1 MSNSNHSAKFINMLI
16 ALMASIAIALTCIV
30 PTALAEDGDGTDD
43 NNGGS
48 TVQPAGPVPNIIITN
63 FTYGDGSVAVGTNF
77 DLGFTFQNMG
87 KVAVSN
93 MVVTVDGGENF
104 AISGG
109 TNTFY
114 YDSLWAGY
122 SLTQTVPMQ
131 VLSSAKNGAQG
142 IDINFKYEYVDG
154 GTRNSN
160 TSDIKISVPVSQ
172 PDRFELGDPVLP
184 DAINAG
190 EESTISMEYVNKGK
204 GDVSNVEA
212 SIEGDGITA
221 TQATQYIGNVASGAS
236 GSIGFAFTA
245 DAAGEYDA
253 KLKVT
258 YEDADGQQQTKE
270 STISME
276 YVNKGKGD
284 VSNVEASI
292 EGDGITATQATQ
304 YIGNV
309 ASGASGSIGFAFT
322 ADAAG
327 EYDAKLKVTYEDAD
341 GQQQTKESPVKI
353 TVSEAPAPADP
364 GMDVDPQE
372 NQGIPTWVWIVV
384 AVAVVAVIAIVVV
397 VVVRRR
403 KKAKKAAEDD
413 DWDWDPSDSHA
424 GADDGAANTAGAIDA
439 PTQVIDSVPSDKE

>member
-87 KVAVSN
+87 KVAVGN

-221 TQATQYIGNVASGAS
+221 TQMDIKVDGLSYEVLAAALEQARKGRLHILDILTDCIAAPRADYKPFVPRLVQIHIPKD
-236 GSIGFAFTA
+236 SIG
-245 DAAGEYDA
+245 
-253 KLKVT
+253 
-258 YEDADGQQQTKE
+258 
-270 STISME
+270 
-276 YVNKGKGD
+276 
-284 VSNVEASI
+284 
-292 EGDGITATQATQ
+292 
-304 YIGNV
+304 
-309 ASGASGSIGFAFT
+309 
-322 ADAAG
+322 
-327 EYDAKLKVTYEDAD
+327 
-341 GQQQTKESPVKI
+341 
-353 TVSEAPAPADP
+353 
-364 GMDVDPQE
+364 
-372 NQGIPTWVWIVV
+372 
-384 AVAVVAVIAIVVV
+384 AVIGPGGKVIQEIQ
-397 VVVRRR
+397 
-403 KKAKKAAEDD
+403 KQTGTTITITEDD
-413 DWDWDPSDSHA
+413 QKGIVDVFGVEKS
-424 GADDGAANTAGAIDA
+424 AIDA
-439 PTQVIDSVPSDKE
+439 ALQRIKEIVAVPEIGETYHGKIKSIVPFGAFVEIMPGKEALLHISEIDWKRFETMEESGLKEGDEIDVKLIGLDPKTNKLKLSRKALLPKPEGYVERERRPRGDRERRRDDRHRD

>member
-48 TVQPAGPVPNIIITN
+48 TVQPAGPVPTSSSP
-63 FTYGDGSVAVGTNF
+63 TYLWRRSVAVGTNF

-87 KVAVSN
+87 KVAVGN

-190 EESTISMEYVNKGK
+190 EESTI
-204 GDVSNVEA
+204 
-212 SIEGDGITA
+212 
-221 TQATQYIGNVASGAS
+221 
-236 GSIGFAFTA
+236 
-245 DAAGEYDA
+245 
-253 KLKVT
+253 
-258 YEDADGQQQTKE
+258 
-270 STISME
+270 
-276 YVNKGKGD
+276 
-284 VSNVEASI
+284 
-292 EGDGITATQATQ
+292 
-304 YIGNV
+304 
-309 ASGASGSIGFAFT
+309 
-322 ADAAG
+322 
-327 EYDAKLKVTYEDAD
+327 
-341 GQQQTKESPVKI
+341 P
-353 TVSEAPAPADP
+353 
-364 GMDVDPQE
+364 
-372 NQGIPTWVWIVV
+372 W
-384 AVAVVAVIAIVVV
+384 
-397 VVVRRR
+397 
-403 KKAKKAAEDD
+403 
-413 DWDWDPSDSHA
+413 
-424 GADDGAANTAGAIDA
+424 NT
-439 PTQVIDSVPSDKE
+439 

>member
-87 KVAVSN
+87 KVAVGN

-258 YEDADGQQQTKE
+258 YEDADGQQQGGQLTGAAAQ
-270 STISME
+270 
-276 YVNKGKGD
+276 VGRHLAHG
-284 VSNVEASI
+284 
-292 EGDGITATQATQ
+292 QAVQ
-304 YIGNV
+304 VGHHV
-309 ASGASGSIGFAFT
+309 
-322 ADAAG
+322 
-327 EYDAKLKVTYEDAD
+327 
-341 GQQQTKESPVKI
+341 Q
-353 TVSEAPAPADP
+353 
-364 GMDVDPQE
+364 
-372 NQGIPTWVWIVV
+372 
-384 AVAVVAVIAIVVV
+384 AVIVRLQQCPVAHRADIVAQSG
-397 VVVRRR
+397 RAGGLNAR
-403 KKAKKAAEDD
+403 KNPFTFFFCHRYISPIKTKPRPRTKIR
-413 DWDWDPSDSHA
+413 A
-424 GADDGAANTAGAIDA
+424 GA
-439 PTQVIDSVPSDKE
+439 VSVVCFV

>member
-142 IDINFKYEYVDG
+142 IDINFKYESMSMAAPAIP
-154 GTRNSN
+154 TLR
-160 TSDIKISVPVSQ
+160 IS
-172 PDRFELGDPVLP
+172 RFPYLFRSP
-184 DAINAG
+184 
-190 EESTISMEYVNKGK
+190 T
-204 GDVSNVEA
+204 VSNWA
-212 SIEGDGITA
+212 IPC
-221 TQATQYIGNVASGAS
+221 
-236 GSIGFAFTA
+236 F
-245 DAAGEYDA
+245 
-253 KLKVT
+253 
-258 YEDADGQQQTKE
+258 QTP
-270 STISME
+270 SMRAR
-276 YVNKGKGD
+276 NPP
-284 VSNVEASI
+284 
-292 EGDGITATQATQ
+292 
-304 YIGNV
+304 
-309 ASGASGSIGFAFT
+309 F
-322 ADAAG
+322 
-327 EYDAKLKVTYEDAD
+327 
-341 GQQQTKESPVKI
+341 P
-353 TVSEAPAPADP
+353 
-364 GMDVDPQE
+364 
-372 NQGIPTWVWIVV
+372 W
-384 AVAVVAVIAIVVV
+384 
-397 VVVRRR
+397 
-403 KKAKKAAEDD
+403 
-413 DWDWDPSDSHA
+413 
-424 GADDGAANTAGAIDA
+424 NT
-439 PTQVIDSVPSDKE
+439 

>member
-77 DLGFTFQNMG
+77 DLGFT
-87 KVAVSN
+87 
-93 MVVTVDGGENF
+93 F

-270 STISME
+270 S
-276 YVNKGKGD
+276 
-284 VSNVEASI
+284 
-292 EGDGITATQATQ
+292 
-304 YIGNV
+304 
-309 ASGASGSIGFAFT
+309 
-322 ADAAG
+322 
-327 EYDAKLKVTYEDAD
+327 
-341 GQQQTKESPVKI
+341 PVKI

-372 NQGIPTWVWIVV
+372 NQGIPTWVWIAV

>member
-1 MSNSNHSAKFINMLI
+1 
-16 ALMASIAIALTCIV
+16 
-30 PTALAEDGDGTDD
+30 
-43 NNGGS
+43 
-48 TVQPAGPVPNIIITN
+48 
-63 FTYGDGSVAVGTNF
+63 
-77 DLGFTFQNMG
+77 MG

-154 GTRNSN
+154 DTRNSN

-172 PDRFELGDPVLP
+172 PDRFELGNPVLP
-184 DAINAG
+184 NTINAG

-258 YEDADGQQQTKE
+258 YEDA
-270 STISME
+270 
-276 YVNKGKGD
+276 N
-284 VSNVEASI
+284 
-292 EGDGITATQATQ
+292 
-304 YIGNV
+304 
-309 ASGASGSIGFAFT
+309 
-322 ADAAG
+322 
-327 EYDAKLKVTYEDAD
+327 

-353 TVSEAPAPADP
+353 TVSEAPAPVDP
-364 GMDVDPQE
+364 GTDAGPQE
-372 NQGIPTWVWIVV
+372 NQGVPAWVWIVI
-384 AVAVVAVIAIVVV
+384 AAAVVAVIAIVVV
-397 VVVRRR
+397 VAVRRR

-413 DWDWDPSDSHA
+413 DWDWDSTDSHA
-424 GADDGAANTAGAIDA
+424 GTDADGTADTAGTTVGAIDA
-439 PTQVIDSVPSDKE
+439 PTQVIDSVPSVKE

>member
-87 KVAVSN
+87 KVAVGN

-142 IDINFKYEYVDG
+142 IDINFKYEYVDNNV
-154 GTRNSN
+154 RSSNS
-160 TSDIKISVPVSQ
+160 SDIKISVPVSQ
-172 PDRFELGDPVLP
+172 PDRFQLSDPVLP
-184 DAINAG
+184 DIINAG
-190 EESTISMEYVNKGK
+190 EEATITMAYVNKGK
-204 GDVSNVEA
+204 GDISNVEA
-212 SIEGDGITA
+212 SIEGDGITS

-236 GSIGFAFTA
+236 GSIGFAFTPNEA
-245 DAAGEYDA
+245 TETEA
-253 KLKVT
+253 KLRVT
-258 YEDADGQQQTKE
+258 YEDSDGQSQTKE
-270 STISME
+270 FP
-276 YVNKGKGD
+276 VK
-284 VSNVEASI
+284 
-292 EGDGITATQATQ
+292 
-304 YIGNV
+304 
-309 ASGASGSIGFAFT
+309 FT
-322 ADAAG
+322 AQEAAKPDINDG
-327 EYDAKLKVTYEDAD
+327 MTPDD
-341 GQQQTKESPVKI
+341 GQNQQGV
-353 TVSEAPAPADP
+353 PA
-364 GMDVDPQE
+364 
-372 NQGIPTWVWIVV
+372 WVWALV
-384 AVAVVAVIAIVVV
+384 ALAVIVAIVLTVV
-397 VVVRRR
+397 LVRRHR
-403 KKAKKAAEDD
+403 KKAKKHDIDEDWD
-413 DWDWDPSDSHA
+413 DWASGDSA
-424 GADDGAANTAGAIDA
+424 GSAAADEA
-439 PTQVIDSVPSDKE
+439 PTQTIAPADPASADSAKGQA

>member
-87 KVAVSN
+87 KVAVGN

-270 STISME
+270 S
-276 YVNKGKGD
+276 
-284 VSNVEASI
+284 
-292 EGDGITATQATQ
+292 
-304 YIGNV
+304 
-309 ASGASGSIGFAFT
+309 
-322 ADAAG
+322 
-327 EYDAKLKVTYEDAD
+327 
-341 GQQQTKESPVKI
+341 PVKI
-353 TVSEAPAPADP
+353 TVSEAPAY
-364 GMDVDPQE
+364 
-372 NQGIPTWVWIVV
+372 
-384 AVAVVAVIAIVVV
+384 
-397 VVVRRR
+397 
-403 KKAKKAAEDD
+403 
-413 DWDWDPSDSHA
+413 
-424 GADDGAANTAGAIDA
+424 
-439 PTQVIDSVPSDKE
+439 

>member
-1 MSNSNHSAKFINMLI
+1 M
-16 ALMASIAIALTCIV
+16 
-30 PTALAEDGDGTDD
+30 
-43 NNGGS
+43 
-48 TVQPAGPVPNIIITN
+48 PNIIITN

-270 STISME
+270 S
-276 YVNKGKGD
+276 
-284 VSNVEASI
+284 
-292 EGDGITATQATQ
+292 
-304 YIGNV
+304 
-309 ASGASGSIGFAFT
+309 
-322 ADAAG
+322 
-327 EYDAKLKVTYEDAD
+327 
-341 GQQQTKESPVKI
+341 PVKI

-372 NQGIPTWVWIVV
+372 NQGIPTWVWIAV

>member
-87 KVAVSN
+87 KVAVGN

-154 GTRNSN
+154 DTRNSN

-212 SIEGDGITA
+212 SIEGD
-221 TQATQYIGNVASGAS
+221 ASPPRKPR
-236 GSIGFAFTA
+236 SISA
-245 DAAGEYDA
+245 
-253 KLKVT
+253 
-258 YEDADGQQQTKE
+258 
-270 STISME
+270 MWR
-276 YVNKGKGD
+276 
-284 VSNVEASI
+284 
-292 EGDGITATQATQ
+292 
-304 YIGNV
+304 
-309 ASGASGSIGFAFT
+309 
-322 ADAAG
+322 
-327 EYDAKLKVTYEDAD
+327 
-341 GQQQTKESPVKI
+341 
-353 TVSEAPAPADP
+353 PALL
-364 GMDVDPQE
+364 V
-372 NQGIPTWVWIVV
+372 
-384 AVAVVAVIAIVVV
+384 
-397 VVVRRR
+397 
-403 KKAKKAAEDD
+403 
-413 DWDWDPSDSHA
+413 PSDSLSLRMRP
-424 GADDGAANTAGAIDA
+424 ANMM
-439 PTQVIDSVPSDKE
+439 PN